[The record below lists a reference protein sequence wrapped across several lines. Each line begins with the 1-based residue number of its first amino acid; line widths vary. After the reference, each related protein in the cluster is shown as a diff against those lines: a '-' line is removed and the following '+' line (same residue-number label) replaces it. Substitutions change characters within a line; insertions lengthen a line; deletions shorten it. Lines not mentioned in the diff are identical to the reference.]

1 MIYCVLLSQKN
12 LNKTFKG
19 TKNTSAREGRG
30 GLFDAIGEDEFST
43 VAVKKGQD
51 VGRNTAL
58 ADDDIKIAQLA
69 MPGKEGLAEFTFI
82 GQQEFLPSGT
92 RQRTLHMGIS
102 DFGDRQFPCS
112 LMP

>member
-1 MIYCVLLSQKN
+1 MEHLKAQ
-12 LNKTFKG
+12 
-19 TKNTSAREGRG
+19 KNTSAREGRG

-92 RQRTLHMGIS
+92 RFTWASVILGTVS
-102 DFGDRQFPCS
+102 SPCS